1 MTELDT
7 SLADNRKAVE
17 EFLTTARA
25 LDARQWTTPRAEGA
39 WSPGQVVQHVTIV
52 YEYSRD
58 VVRGT
63 PSGGSLP
70 RFLRPLLRRFA
81 VDPALRAGQ
90 FTRKGRSPGFL
101 RPSPTAPPQPEG
113 IARLEKA
120 LTEFEGA
127 IRASNGADVMHP
139 FFGRMPATDYLRFQA
154 IHTRHH
160 RRQLTS
166 T

>member
-1 MTELDT
+1 MTQLET
-7 SLADNRKAVE
+7 SLADNHAAVE
-17 EFLTTARA
+17 EFMATARS
-25 LDARQWTTPRAEGA
+25 LDARQWSTPRAEGA

-58 VVRGT
+58 VARGA

-70 RFLRPLLRRFA
+70 GFLRPLLRRFA
-81 VDPALRAGQ
+81 VDPALKAGQ

-101 RPSPTAPPQPEG
+101 QPAATSAPQAEAIP
-113 IARLEKA
+113 RLEKA
-120 LTEFEGA
+120 LREFEDA
-127 IRASNGADVMHP
+127 IRASNGADVNHP
-139 FFGRMPATDYLRFQA
+139 FFGRMTAANYLRFQA

>member
-1 MTELDT
+1 MSQLES
-7 SLADNRKAVE
+7 SLSDNRAAVE
-17 EFLTTARA
+17 EFAATARS
-25 LDARQWTTPRAEGA
+25 LDARQWSTPRAEGA

-70 RFLRPLLRRFA
+70 GFLRPLLRRFA
-81 VDPALRAGQ
+81 VDPALKAGQ
-90 FTRKGRSPGFL
+90 FTRKGKAPGFL
-101 RPSPTAPPQPEG
+101 RPAAASAPQSDAIP
-113 IARLEKA
+113 RLEKA
-120 LTEFEGA
+120 LREFEEA
-127 IRASNGADVMHP
+127 IRASNGADVDHP
-139 FFGRMPATDYLRFQA
+139 FFGRMTAENYLRFQA

>member
-1 MTELDT
+1 MTQLETALTDNHQAVEDFLATARGLDT
-7 SLADNRKAVE
+7 
-17 EFLTTARA
+17 T
-25 LDARQWTTPRAEGA
+25 QWGTPRGEGL

-81 VDPALRAGQ
+81 VDPALKAGQ
-90 FTRKGRSPGFL
+90 FTRKGRAPGFL
-101 RPSPTAPPQPEG
+101 RPSAAASPQPEA
-113 IARLEKA
+113 IARLERA
-120 LTEFEGA
+120 LKDFEDA
-127 IRASNGADVMHP
+127 MRASQGADVRHP
-139 FFGRMPATDYLRFQA
+139 FFGRMPAPEYLRFQA